1 MIFLLGVTLVCIMT
15 PAKGD
20 SISTVTPVTT
30 QIILDDRKETQQESR
45 RPEYEGGSCHGQ
57 EMEALSRP

>member
-20 SISTVTPVTT
+20 STSKDTPVTI
-30 QIILDDRKETQQESR
+30 QIILDDHKEIQ
-45 RPEYEGGSCHGQ
+45 
-57 EMEALSRP
+57 

>member
-20 SISTVTPVTT
+20 STSKVTPVTI
-30 QIILDDRKETQQESR
+30 QIILDDHKEIQ
-45 RPEYEGGSCHGQ
+45 
-57 EMEALSRP
+57 